1 MSGIAISTIEP
12 SIVASSTPSV
22 VFERATHLY
31 LAGSTGNLFSLP
43 VYNLGMSGPTPQV
56 VAGANEL
63 RLVLGQLVRRLR
75 AEYSFP
81 VAQATVLSRL
91 DREGAQTTSALAAGE
106 RVRPQ
111 SMAQTL
117 GELEAAGLIGRRAD
131 PADRRRVLIELT
143 ERGRERV
150 LEERGRR
157 EGWLAAAITAELSPE
172 EQRTLLAA
180 VPLLRRLSGHDPARR

>member
-1 MSGIAISTIEP
+1 MSRPST
-12 SIVASSTPSV
+12 
-22 VFERATHLY
+22 
-31 LAGSTGNLFSLP
+31 
-43 VYNLGMSGPTPQV
+43 QV
-56 VAGANEL
+56 VKGASEL

-81 VAQATVLSRL
+81 VAQASVLSRL
-91 DREGAQTTSALAAGE
+91 DREGAQTASALAAAE

-117 GELEAAGLIGRRAD
+117 AELETGRLIERRPD
-131 PADRRRVLIELT
+131 PADGRRIQVELT
-143 ERGRERV
+143 GRGRERV

-157 EGWLAAAITAELSPE
+157 EDWLTAAIAAELSPE

-180 VPLLRRLSGHDPARR
+180 VPLLQRLSRH

>member
-1 MSGIAISTIEP
+1 MPRP
-12 SIVASSTPSV
+12 SA
-22 VFERATHLY
+22 
-31 LAGSTGNLFSLP
+31 
-43 VYNLGMSGPTPQV
+43 QV
-56 VAGANEL
+56 VKGAGEL

-91 DREGAQTTSALAAGE
+91 DREGPQTASALAAAE

-117 GELEAAGLIGRRAD
+117 AELEAAGLIERRPD
-131 PADRRRVLIELT
+131 PDDRRSSRIELT
-143 ERGRERV
+143 KDGRDRV
-150 LEERGRR
+150 LEGRGRR
-157 EGWLAAAITAELSPE
+157 EDWLAAAIVAELNPE

-180 VPLLRRLSGHDPARR
+180 VPLLQRLTNH